1 MKVLITGHNGYIGTL
16 LAPML
21 IEAGHDIFGIDS
33 YFFEN
38 CHFGMPVPDIPALK
52 LDIRD
57 IELHD
62 LFGYDAVIH
71 LAGLSNDPLGDMNPE
86 CTYAINYHAT
96 MKIAHLAK
104 HAGVQ
109 RFIHASTCSIY
120 GASGDDSLTED
131 ACFNPVTPYGEA
143 KMLVERDLALLTSD
157 SFSPTFLR
165 SGTAYGNSPK
175 LRGDLVINNLL
186 GYAVTTGEILL
197 KSDGTPWRPLVH
209 VEDIALA
216 FKAALEAP
224 RDRIHNQAFNVGITS
239 ENFRV
244 SQLAEMVKNCVP
256 GSRICNAEG
265 AGPDKRNYRVNCDKI
280 SGWLPGFVP
289 RWTAE
294 RGIEDLAM
302 AYIRNKTVLKELI
315 GSQYLRVKRIK
326 ELQNAGRLSD
336 DLYWFQEVRKAI

>member
-1 MKVLITGHNGYIGTL
+1 VKVLITGHNGYIGTL

-21 IEAGHDIFGIDS
+21 VEAGHDVFGIDS
-33 YFFEN
+33 YFFED
-38 CHFGMPVPDIPALK
+38 CHFGASIPDIPALK

-57 IELHD
+57 MELHN
-62 LFGYDAVIH
+62 LFGYDAVIN
-71 LAGLSNDPLGDMNPE
+71 LAGLSNDPLGDMNPD

-96 MKIAHLAK
+96 MNIAHLAK
-104 HAGVQ
+104 QAGVQ

-120 GASGDDSLTED
+120 GASGDDFLTED
-131 ACFNPVTPYGEA
+131 ACFKPVTPYGEA

-157 SFSPTFLR
+157 NFSPTFLR
-165 SGTAYGNSPK
+165 SGTAYGKSPK

-209 VEDIALA
+209 VEDIAIA

-224 RDRIHNQAFNVGITS
+224 RDLIHNQAFNVGITS
-239 ENFRV
+239 ENFMVR
-244 SQLAEMVKNCVP
+244 QLAEMVESCVP
-256 GSRICNAEG
+256 GSRIRYAEG

-280 SGWLPGFVP
+280 ADQLPGFAP

-294 RGIEDLAM
+294 AGIKDLAM
-302 AYIRNKTVLKELI
+302 AYIQNKTDYNELI
-315 GSQYLRVKRIK
+315 GSKYLRVKQIK
-326 ELQNAGRLSD
+326 ELQNTDRLSD
-336 DLYWFQEVRKAI
+336 DLYWFPEVNKAI